1 MYYWKK
7 KKKTKTEVLKKKNR
21 CTVLLIYQSASVC
34 SSRALLRQSFH
45 EWERKTFQTLGK
57 RTWPKKQWLPGG
69 LMRVVMRKMKTKR
82 STPHS
87 PAVQM
92 MKRRKEQFRRG
103 RRYSRWNDTKI
114 SVLGLKWKQI
124 VQKKTSKKTA
134 SADKLEA
141 EHSAEEIAQKR
152 T

>member
-1 MYYWKK
+1 
-7 KKKTKTEVLKKKNR
+7 
-21 CTVLLIYQSASVC
+21 
-34 SSRALLRQSFH
+34 
-45 EWERKTFQTLGK
+45 
-57 RTWPKKQWLPGG
+57 
-69 LMRVVMRKMKTKR
+69 
-82 STPHS
+82 
-87 PAVQM
+87 M
-92 MKRRKEQFRRG
+92 MKRRKEQFKRG